1 MDRLKMKIMIRNL
14 SRSTTKDSL
23 VKLFQEFGDLNSL
36 SLVMDK
42 ETQKSKG
49 FGFAEM
55 PDKKEAQK
63 AIKKLNGL
71 VLDGEKIRV
80 KTVATSSKRNR

>member
-1 MDRLKMKIMIRNL
+1 MIRNL
-14 SRSTTKDSL
+14 SRSTTKDKL

-36 SLVMDK
+36 NLVMDQ
-42 ETQKSKG
+42 ETKKSKG

-63 AIKKLNGL
+63 AIKKLNGMI
-71 VLDGEKIRV
+71 LDGEKIRV
-80 KTVATSSKRNR
+80 KTVATSSRRGR

>member
-1 MDRLKMKIMIRNL
+1 MIRNL
-14 SRSTTKDSL
+14 ARSTTKDDL
-23 VKLFQEFGDLNSL
+23 VKLFKEFGDLNSL

-42 ETQKSKG
+42 ETNKSKG

-63 AIKKLNGL
+63 AIKKLNGMIL
-71 VLDGEKIRV
+71 NGEKIRV
-80 KTVATSSKRNR
+80 KTVATSSKRR

>member
-1 MDRLKMKIMIRNL
+1 MKIMIRNL
-14 SRSTTKDSL
+14 ARSTTKDDL
-23 VKLFQEFGDLNSL
+23 VKLFKEFGDLNSL

-42 ETQKSKG
+42 ETNKSKG

-63 AIKKLNGL
+63 AIKKLNGMIL
-71 VLDGEKIRV
+71 NGEKIRV
-80 KTVATSSKRNR
+80 KTVATSSKRR

>member
-1 MDRLKMKIMIRNL
+1 MIRNL
-14 SRSTTKDSL
+14 ARSTTKDNL
-23 VKLFQEFGDLNSL
+23 VKLFQECGELNSL

-42 ETQKSKG
+42 ETNKSKG

-63 AIKKLNGL
+63 AIKKLNGMI
-71 VLDGEKIRV
+71 LDGEKIRV
-80 KTVATSSKRNR
+80 KTVATSSKRR

>member
-1 MDRLKMKIMIRNL
+1 MKIMIRNL

-23 VKLFQEFGDLNSL
+23 VKMFQEFGDLNSL

-42 ETQKSKG
+42 ETNKSKG

-63 AIKKLNGL
+63 AIKQLNNKI
-71 VLDGEKIRV
+71 VDGEKIRV
-80 KTVATSSKRNR
+80 KTVATSSKRGR